1 MASLPTG
8 SDALLVIRTD
18 LVEVTVK
25 GPAFHPSFPGVS
37 IREKESM
44 LRISCRDEFHA
55 EIPGE
60 YDTVS
65 LAQTSQ
71 GRSGNYAVTP
81 LFFEQQNYELII
93 EPLEPGRQVRF
104 WHENYNIRNK
114 ITPAGRSGML
124 TGIINFRN
132 EIGMSDLII
141 SVDGI
146 EQYLKL
152 TLEVFPSKISY
163 KDDYK
168 AIVTDVTTEVYSLI
182 FDFLKK
188 TYDSFDITT
197 SQQSSEV
204 EFFAIIRKIFGK
216 FISASDVILRS
227 PHHELRK
234 EHEVLPY
241 YKAKRFDTR
250 SLRWA
255 EKHPEILHRDGDH
268 FRAEKILA
276 VKKYVTYDT
285 RENHLTKFMLEQ
297 TARRLIRFKAQY
309 CKLGRE
315 TDAEVIRIIDGMI
328 SGIRRRTESG
338 FMQEVNASA
347 ENAGMSLV
355 FGMAPG
361 YRELYRCYL
370 MLLHGLSVT
379 GDVFNVSV
387 KDLAVLYEYWCF
399 IKLNRLLKEKYQL
412 LSQDIIRVSGA
423 GLFVSLIK
431 GSSSRVK
438 YLDPQTGETFTLSY
452 NPKEID
458 QPTVTQRPDN
468 VLRLEKKEANTSYEY
483 VFDAKYRIDPALP
496 GTDYYNTIAHTPGP
510 KIDDINTMHR
520 YRDAIV
526 YQNGASPFERTM
538 FGAYVLFPYHNE
550 EEYRQHRFYKSIDQ
564 VNIGGLPFL
573 PSATG
578 LVTQMLDELISDSPD
593 SAFERATLPKG
604 IESKLAKVDWSCRDV
619 LVGTLRSKEQL
630 DVCLEHNFYYVP
642 AERVEKHLP
651 IRYVAIYQTIN
662 LFGKDA
668 GIVHYG
674 EVGNYKVVRRSE
686 ITEIP
691 GNSDEPYYRFEIVKW
706 DKLNRPIRPKEIRS
720 VVLFTNLF
728 LLKHSTYVSDLVV
741 RSEEEY
747 RFLTE
752 LRRRTDAAVINGEEH
767 PNGFMFEGST
777 ILFTGAEILAYADN
791 KITARYPVNDFIHRP
806 NAVFRQIM
814 QSIKETDLK
823 QKTA

>member
-1 MASLPTG
+1 MVSPHTG
-8 SDALLVIRTD
+8 SDVLISVQTD
-18 LVEVTVK
+18 LIELTIK
-25 GPAFHPSFPGVS
+25 GPASHPSFPGVT

-44 LRISCRDEFHA
+44 LRIRCRDHELFHA
-55 EIPGE
+55 EISGENETAALTQTPYGMTGE
-60 YDTVS
+60 Y
-65 LAQTSQ
+65 
-71 GRSGNYAVTP
+71 RVTP
-81 LFFEQQNYELII
+81 LFFEQQNYEMII
-93 EPLEPGRQVRF
+93 EPLDDGHTVEF

-114 ITPAGRSGML
+114 ITPVGRSGIL
-124 TGIINFRN
+124 SGIINFRN
-132 EIGMSDLII
+132 EIGLSDLVIN
-141 SVDGI
+141 VDGI
-146 EQYLKL
+146 DQYL
-152 TLEVFPSKISY
+152 TLSIEVFPSKISY

-168 AIVTDVTTEVYSLI
+168 AIVTDVTAEVYSLV

-188 TYDSFDITT
+188 TYDTFDITT

-204 EFFAIIRKIFGK
+204 EFFAIIRKIYRE
-216 FISASDVILRS
+216 FISAADVILRS

-234 EHEVLPY
+234 EHEVQPF
-241 YKAKRFDTR
+241 YKAKRFDNR
-250 SLRWA
+250 SLRWV
-255 EKHPEILHRDGDH
+255 EKHPELIVRKGKIIQ
-268 FRAEKILA
+268 AEKILA

-285 RENHLTKFMLEQ
+285 RENRLTKFMLEQ
-297 TARRLIRFKAQY
+297 TAKRLIRFKAQY

-315 TDAEVIRIIDGMI
+315 TDAEIIRIIDGMV
-328 SGIRRRTESG
+328 SGIRRRCENG
-338 FMQEVNASA
+338 FMREVSPSA
-347 ENAGMSLV
+347 ENTGMSLV

-370 MLLHGLSVT
+370 MLQHGLSVT
-379 GDVFNVSV
+379 GDVFNVSL

-399 IKLNRLLKEKYQL
+399 IKLNRLLKEKYQII
-412 LSQDIIRVSGA
+412 SQDIIRINGA

-431 GSSSRVK
+431 GTSSKVK
-438 YLDPQTGETFTLSY
+438 YLDPKTGETFTLSY
-452 NPKEID
+452 NPKETD
-458 QPTVTQRPDN
+458 LPTVTQQPDN
-468 VLRLEKKEANTSYEY
+468 VLRLEKKDANTAYEY
-483 VFDAKYRIDPALP
+483 VFDAKYRINPALP
-496 GTDYYNTIAHTPGP
+496 GTEYYNTISNRPGP
-510 KIDDINTMHR
+510 EVGDINTMHR

-526 YQNGASPFERTM
+526 YQNGASPYERTM

-619 LVGTLRSKEQL
+619 LVGTLRSREQL
-630 DVCLEHNFYYVP
+630 DVCLDHNFYYVP

-668 GIVHYG
+668 GIVYYG
-674 EVGNYKVVRRSE
+674 EVRNYKVVRRSE

-691 GNSDEPYYRFEIVKW
+691 GNSDEPYYRFEIMKW
-706 DKLNRPIRPKEIRS
+706 DKLNRPIQPKEIGG
-720 VVLFTNLF
+720 VVLFTNRF
-728 LLKHSTYVSDLVV
+728 LLEHSIYVSDLVLG
-741 RSEEEY
+741 SEEEY

-814 QSIKETDLK
+814 RSIKDMLG
-823 QKTA
+823 